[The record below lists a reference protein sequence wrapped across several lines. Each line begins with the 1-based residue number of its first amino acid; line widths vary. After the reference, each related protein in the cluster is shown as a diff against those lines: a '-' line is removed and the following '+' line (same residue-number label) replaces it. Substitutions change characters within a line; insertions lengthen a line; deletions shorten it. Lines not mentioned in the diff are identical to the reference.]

1 MKEPVEIES
10 DDPIVGTLNFKPYRN
25 MLRRRV
31 VSFVPAMDE
40 PQTVD
45 ITTPW
50 GATLTAK
57 RGDMLVSE
65 IDKPDDVWP
74 VAPDIFDQS
83 YLIIG
88 PGYCIKR
95 AITLLVPLTDIT
107 AGDVDQPVTVH
118 TMEGPVTVRAGDFF
132 LAKGVQ
138 GEIWPYPKEK
148 VERTMKPAD

>member
-1 MKEPVEIES
+1 MKEPIEIES
-10 DDPIVGTLNFKPYRN
+10 DDPVVATLNFKPYRN
-25 MLRRRV
+25 MLRRHV
-31 VSFVPAMDE
+31 VSFVPAMDA

-45 ITTPW
+45 IITPW

-95 AITLLVPLTDIT
+95 AITLLVPLVDIT
-107 AGDVDQPVTVH
+107 AGDVDQLVTVH

-148 VERTMKPAD
+148 VDQTMKPAD